1 LIAGQLVVISE
12 AERSEEPEATPRN
25 DDASSIPRRK
35 DDGDYPR
42 YKRGLSAHEA
52 HPLTTATTETTR
64 LTSDPVPPE
73 RLRADVA
80 RLFEAMAAGGIGIV
94 PLDVAYAVVA
104 TTPGGI
110 RRIFEAKRR
119 SYDKPS
125 GMFGSWRL
133 SREVHR
139 LDERRHEMVRELVE
153 EERIPFSVVAPFRA
167 EHPLFAAVDPF
178 VMQNSSKGGTLD
190 MLINAG
196 QFHDAIAEGAS
207 ARGTAVFGSSANLS
221 LTGSKYRYADID
233 APVREAAAIHFDY
246 GQSKYAHKDG
256 LASTIIDFV
265 DFSVIRVGHCFDRLK
280 QAFVTRFGITLKT

>member
-1 LIAGQLVVISE
+1 MLGHRL
-12 AERSEEPEATPRN
+12 
-25 DDASSIPRRK
+25 
-35 DDGDYPR
+35 Y
-42 YKRGLSAHEA
+42 
-52 HPLTTATTETTR
+52 TATTEATR

-73 RLRADVA
+73 QLRANVA
-80 RLFEAMAAGGIGIV
+80 RLFDATAAGGIGIV

-104 TTPGGI
+104 ATPGGVG
-110 RRIFEAKRR
+110 RIFEAKRR
-119 SYDKPS
+119 SS
-125 GMFGSWRL
+125 TSRRGMFGSWRL

-139 LDERRHEMVRELVE
+139 LDERRRAMVRELVE

-196 QFHDAIAEGAS
+196 QFHDAIAEGS
-207 ARGTAVFGSSANLS
+207 IARGTAVFGSSANLS
-221 LTGSKYRYADID
+221 LTGSKYRYADIE

-265 DFSVIRVGHCFDRLK
+265 DFSVIRVGHCFERLK
-280 QAFVTRFGITLKT
+280 QAFATRFGVTLKT

>member
-1 LIAGQLVVISE
+1 MSARE
-12 AERSEEPEATPRN
+12 AP
-25 DDASSIPRRK
+25 
-35 DDGDYPR
+35 
-42 YKRGLSAHEA
+42 
-52 HPLTTATTETTR
+52 PLTTATTETAR
-64 LTSDPVPPE
+64 LTSDPIPP
-73 RLRADVA
+73 D
-80 RLFEAMAAGGIGIV
+80 V

-139 LDERRHEMVRELVE
+139 MDERRHAMVRELVE
-153 EERIPFSVVAPFRA
+153 EERIPFSVVAPFRTD
-167 EHPLFAAVDPF
+167 HPRFAAVDPF

-196 QFHDAIAEGAS
+196 QFHDAIAEVPTS
-207 ARGTAVFGSSANLS
+207 TRRCVRPPPSISTMANRNTRTR
-221 LTGSKYRYADID
+221 TGS
-233 APVREAAAIHFDY
+233 F
-246 GQSKYAHKDG
+246 G
-256 LASTIIDFV
+256 

-280 QAFVTRFGITLKT
+280 QAFAARFGITLRT